1 MVAVQGTRCLVWAGA
16 RARGFLMKR
25 GSGEHRAD
33 TSRPDPASG
42 PDLRRTLA
50 RYVCQLA
57 AFALERATRT
67 EDAMFFVSGSR
78 GEAERAAQLRA
89 RRRSRSGAVSVPILP
104 GPGAGSHPAGSRCR
118 FPSCRVLVSVPILP
132 GPGAGSPRPASP
144 REQRGADGAGAPI
157 GARQD
162 GGGGKCGWVG
172 RRAGGVGP
180 GRAPQP
186 VASCMERG
194 GSSQLD
200 PGFSQQDT
208 PVLIVEDS
216 QPQGAEAD
224 VERVWLSVLARRPP
238 ARRSPS
244 PVLDIVCGPAGSRAP
259 RERLAEPME
268 SPARPSPSGPRGC
281 VVEESPPPDG
291 ESSALG
297 KAGERSEG
305 DVEDC
310 ASSLCVE
317 DTGMSQLQFG
327 VLELSQSQD
336 FESDFVP
343 GEGDARYQ
351 LHSGPAVLSSRLVRN
366 ESKYGLCG
374 DNTESDSSTEAHTAL
389 ESQAEKS
396 ERSKTVSCISR
407 TLQEAEEHTR
417 KKTPVSDASKTEE
430 SLVSHHDESDI
441 LSTQEEMFPDN
452 HATATVG
459 SGCPIIRVE
468 EGSSLT
474 CTPACSLQVLQLSGQ
489 TFVQEG
495 HSIVSSDLV
504 VPPPVSF
511 GPNALVPS
519 SPTEQEQA
527 KDEQMDISIPA
538 EGRELMKKQRGD
550 TLMEMALP
558 CIPPRPLVQ
567 PQASTPVSQSAPNFF
582 PGSLPIP
589 SQPEFSHDIFVPTQS
604 PEKKH
609 EGEEKTSL
617 KTALTP
623 LCLPGS
629 TDALSVMSADDSV
642 SQPPESCELMLSASA
657 CSQPTDTDNSS
668 GSLNTCQD
676 NETTQV
682 ERISECKA
690 SDSRLCSVEN
700 DKIKL
705 NVGDEAPSEN
715 GEETK
720 KEDVGT
726 ACEMPV
732 GQSASAGVAGD
743 GPLAPTVHQ
752 EIKCISGSQA
762 AADQSGLPEILSYAQ
777 ETSKPEA
784 VPETQCEEQ
793 EEKLQVKEKQIKE
806 DRSPGNIK
814 LSHKFILEREG
825 QCQEDTEV
833 NDTCKNSKNVVQ
845 ELEKSGPERQ
855 GKEALKGCTLDAGKV
870 KNMDKLSFKAVAG
883 NVAKLN
889 EVLAMPSVGELLEQ
903 HNLLPKLK
911 SDVQSELALCDKNHP
926 DRSELGQVMI
936 ISNQPSLQERGVE
949 TWVVQHENQVL
960 KNMEDTVGTRNLEQE
975 EQMQPQEKA
984 TSKSPSPSS
993 GTPFCFTLLKEGD
1006 VIQSLTSITP
1016 PLTGHLKMGPR
1027 RHSTPIV
1034 DDTCPDSTIATSD
1047 VTAEGTMGT
1056 NNVTVES
1063 VVVSADVSE
1072 VCEKG
1077 ESGVVPESDA
1087 KLSLRMNPV
1096 TPVNDGSE
1104 ESLPFSLEKPAA
1116 SDRKDGSSAAAEA
1129 AASSQKASSVFS
1141 HVCEV
1146 HREDETRGHGLSTSS
1161 FRGDLYIFPGTQE
1174 DAELRTNPSDYQQQK
1189 ADGSGGQI
1197 LIPQRMQQDCH
1208 QRSSCAEDG
1217 ESLEIDVV
1225 STQAEDGRRMQRKQS
1240 KAIKIDQSQERW
1252 KNIKNKG
1259 IQTTEGCLFTP
1270 TTVTTSTQT
1279 SEEICRQ
1286 VEMGTSMSGQ
1296 RPGQQ
1301 DVNIQTDESGEKLV
1315 NTSGDD
1321 TDSLH
1326 CQGEEEF
1333 NLLHPPKGR
1342 VQHRHMRTIR
1352 EVRTVVTRVITDVYY
1367 INGAEVERKVVEET
1381 EEPVVECQE
1390 CETDMSSRT
1399 AGGSSLT
1406 SGDLGD
1412 VSSFSSKASSLHR
1425 TSSGGSSGHSATHSS
1440 SSSGRGTGA
1449 VKGKVCGTESRE
1461 FALPVGR
1468 GILGKLSPR
1477 KGAGQPASPLRV
1489 SQTGALL
1496 CEEEEDCMPGTHQGG
1511 RAPVTLR
1518 GRGRRGRPP
1527 SRTTGTRD
1535 LAGLPGLEDLSSTA
1549 SPEEKSFTRS
1559 VRLPD
1564 GGEKSDTSRF
1574 CALRRSD
1581 SPEIPLQGVTAP
1593 SDCADSSTGSSFVGL
1608 RVVAKWSSNG
1618 YFYSGMITRDV
1629 GAGKYKL
1636 LFDDGYECDV
1646 LGKDILVCDPI
1657 PLETEVTALSEDE
1670 YFSAGVVKGHRKES
1684 GELYYCIEKEGQRKW
1699 YKRMAVILSLEQGN
1713 KLREQF
1719 GLGPYEPVTPLT
1731 KAADISLD
1739 NLVEG
1744 KRKRRS
1750 NLGSPS
1756 TSSSSTTPTR
1766 KGQES
1771 PRVPPASL
1779 SGKRKLIASEDERSP
1794 AKRGRKSAVVKPG
1807 ALRGGEFV
1815 STCEGV
1821 DSADP
1826 PVLEGDHGPLPHN
1839 KTLFLGYAFLLTMAT
1854 PSDKLVNH
1862 QKPSD
1867 GPTGSSEEEEDF
1879 LEMTPYDKHY
1889 IAKQLRAGAGYILED
1904 FNETQ
1909 CNAAYQCLLIADQHC
1924 RTRKYLLCLARGI
1937 PCVSHI
1943 WVHDSCHAN
1952 QLQNYRNYLLP
1963 AGYSLQ
1969 EQKLLEWHPRE
1980 NPFHNLKVLLVSD
1993 QQENFLDLWSEILMT
2008 GGAASVKQHYSNA
2021 HNKDLA
2027 LGVYDV
2033 VVTDFSC
2040 PAGILKCA
2048 EALRLPVVSQEW
2060 VIQSLIAGKR
2070 VGYKQHPKYKHDCV
2084 SH

>member
-1 MVAVQGTRCLVWAGA
+1 M
-16 RARGFLMKR
+16 
-25 GSGEHRAD
+25 
-33 TSRPDPASG
+33 
-42 PDLRRTLA
+42 
-50 RYVCQLA
+50 A
-57 AFALERATRT
+57 A
-67 EDAMFFVSGSR
+67 
-78 GEAERAAQLRA
+78 
-89 RRRSRSGAVSVPILP
+89 
-104 GPGAGSHPAGSRCR
+104 AGSAAG
-118 FPSCRVLVSVPILP
+118 LD
-132 GPGAGSPRPASP
+132 
-144 REQRGADGAGAPI
+144 DG
-157 GARQD
+157 
-162 GGGGKCGWVG
+162 
-172 RRAGGVGP
+172 RAGGVGP

-186 VASCMERG
+186 VASGMERG

-208 PVLIVEDS
+208 PLLIVEDS
-216 QPQGAEAD
+216 QPQGAEEDA
-224 VERVWLSVLARRPP
+224 ESAWLGVLARRLP
-238 ARRSPS
+238 ARSSPS
-244 PVLDIVCGPAGSRAP
+244 PVLDIVRGPAGSRAP

-268 SPARPSPSGPRGC
+268 NPARPSASAPRGC
-281 VVEESPPPDG
+281 AAEESAVPDR
-291 ESSALG
+291 ENSALG

-310 ASSLCVE
+310 ASSPYVE

-336 FESDFVP
+336 FESDLVSK
-343 GEGDARYQ
+343 EGDAGHPP
-351 LHSGPAVLSSRLVRN
+351 HSGPAVLSSRLVKN
-366 ESKYGLCG
+366 ESKYELCA
-374 DNTESDSSTEAHTAL
+374 DNIETDSSTEAHTAL

-396 ERSKTVSCISR
+396 ER

-417 KKTPVSDASKTEE
+417 RKMPVSGASKTEE
-430 SLVSHHDESDI
+430 SLGSGHEESDI
-441 LSTQEEMFPDN
+441 LSTQEEMFPEN
-452 HATATVG
+452 HATATAG
-459 SGCPIIRVE
+459 SGCPITRVE
-468 EGSSLT
+468 DRSSLA
-474 CTPACSLQVLQLSGQ
+474 CTPARSLQVLQLSGQ
-489 TFVQEG
+489 AFLVQEG
-495 HSIVSSDLV
+495 DSTVSSGLV
-504 VPPPVSF
+504 TPPPVSF

-519 SPTEQEQA
+519 SPTEQGKAE
-527 KDEQMDISIPA
+527 DEQMDISIPGD
-538 EGRELMKKQRGD
+538 GRELMQKQRGD
-550 TLMEMALP
+550 MLVEMALA

-582 PGSLPIP
+582 PGSLPVP

-609 EGEEKTSL
+609 EGEEKTAGLTSL
-617 KTALTP
+617 Y
-623 LCLPGS
+623 LPGDLSRS
-629 TDALSVMSADDSV
+629 TDALSKISTDDSV
-642 SQPPESCELMLSASA
+642 SQPPESCKLMLSASA
-657 CSQPTDTDNSS
+657 CSQPMNTVVSS
-668 GSLNTCQD
+668 GSLSTGQD
-676 NETTQV
+676 SETTQV
-682 ERISECKA
+682 ERIPECKA

-700 DKIKL
+700 DNIKL
-705 NVGDEAPSEN
+705 KVNAADQAPSEN
-715 GEETK
+715 CEKTK
-720 KEDVGT
+720 KEDVET
-726 ACEMPV
+726 AGMPV
-732 GQSASAGVAGD
+732 GQFVSAGVAGD
-743 GPLAPTVHQ
+743 GPLASTVHR
-752 EIKCISGSQA
+752 EIESISGSQA
-762 AADQSGLPEILSYAQ
+762 VADQSGVPEILSYAQ

-806 DRSPGNIK
+806 DRSLVNIT
-814 LSHKFILEREG
+814 LSHSSILEREG
-825 QCQEDTEV
+825 QCHEDTEV
-833 NDTCKNSKNVVQ
+833 NDSCKNSKNVAQ
-845 ELEKSGPERQ
+845 ELEKVGPECQ
-855 GKEALKGCTLDAGKV
+855 GKEALKGCTFDAGEA
-870 KNMDKLSFKAVAG
+870 KNMDKLST
-883 NVAKLN
+883 NMAKLN
-889 EVLAMPSVGELLEQ
+889 EVLAKPSVGKLLEQ
-903 HNLLPKLK
+903 RDLLPKLK
-911 SDVQSELALCDKNHP
+911 SDVQSEVALCAKNNP
-926 DRSELGQVMI
+926 DGSELGQVMI
-936 ISNQPSLQERGVE
+936 ISNQPSLQERGLE
-949 TWVVQHENQVL
+949 THVVQHKNPIP
-960 KNMEDTVGTRNLEQE
+960 KNMEATVLTRNLEQE
-975 EQMQPQEKA
+975 GQMQPQEKA

-993 GTPFCFTLLKEGD
+993 
-1006 VIQSLTSITP
+1006 
-1016 PLTGHLKMGPR
+1016 
-1027 RHSTPIV
+1027 V

-1063 VVVSADVSE
+1063 AVVSADVSE
-1072 VCEKG
+1072 VYEKG

-1087 KLSLRMNPV
+1087 KLSLRMNLV

-1116 SDRKDGSSAAAEA
+1116 SDGKDGSSAAAEA

-1141 HVCEV
+1141 RVCEV
-1146 HREDETRGHGLSTSS
+1146 HREDEARGHGLSTSP
-1161 FRGDLYIFPGTQE
+1161 FRGDLFILPGTQE
-1174 DAELRTNPSDYQQQK
+1174 DAELHTNPSDWQYQQQK
-1189 ADGSGGQI
+1189 ADSSGGQS
-1197 LIPQRMQQDCH
+1197 LIAQRMQQDCH
-1208 QRSSCAEDG
+1208 QQSSGAEDG
-1217 ESLEIDVV
+1217 EPMETDVV

-1240 KAIKIDQSQERW
+1240 KAVQIDQSQERW
-1252 KNIKNKG
+1252 ENIKNKG
-1259 IQTTEGCLFTP
+1259 VQTTSDCLFTP
-1270 TTVTTSTQT
+1270 TTVTTATQT

-1296 RPGQQ
+1296 KPGQQ
-1301 DVNIQTDESGEKLV
+1301 DVNIQTDESGEKV
-1315 NTSGDD
+1315 VDTSGDD
-1321 TDSLH
+1321 TDSLRS
-1326 CQGEEEF
+1326 QGEEEF
-1333 NLLHPPKGR
+1333 NLLHPPKGQ
-1342 VQHRHMRTIR
+1342 VQRRHMRTIR

-1390 CETDMSSRT
+1390 CETDMSPSRT

-1440 SSSGRGTGA
+1440 SSSGQGTGA
-1449 VKGKVCGTESRE
+1449 VKGKVRGTETGE
-1461 FALPVGR
+1461 FALPIGR

-1489 SQTGALL
+1489 SQTGALR
-1496 CEEEEDCMPGTHQGG
+1496 CEEEEDCMPGTRQAG
-1511 RAPVTLR
+1511 RAPVTPR

-1535 LAGLPGLEDLSSTA
+1535 SAGLPGMEDLSNTA

-1564 GGEKSDTSRF
+1564 GGEKSGTSGF

-1581 SPEIPLQGVTAP
+1581 SPEIPFQVVTGP
-1593 SDCADSSTGSSFVGL
+1593 SDCAGSSTGSSFVGL

-1618 YFYSGMITRDV
+1618 FFYSGMITRDV

-1636 LFDDGYECDV
+1636 LFDDRYERDV
-1646 LGKDILVCDPI
+1646 LGKDILLCDPI
-1657 PLETEVTALSEDE
+1657 PLETEVTALSEDD

-1699 YKRMAVILSLEQGN
+1699 YKRMAVILSQEQGN

-1750 NLGSPS
+1750 TLGSPS

-1771 PRVPPASL
+1771 PRVPPVSL
-1779 SGKRKLIASEDERSP
+1779 SGKRKLLASEDERSP
-1794 AKRGRKSAVVKPG
+1794 AKRGRKSAMIKPG
-1807 ALRGGEFV
+1807 TVRGGEFV

-1821 DSADP
+1821 DAADP
-1826 PVLEGDHGPLPHN
+1826 PVLEGDHGPLPQN

-1854 PSDKLVNH
+1854 PSDKVINH

-1889 IAKQLRAGAGYILED
+1889 IAQQLRAGAGYILED

-1924 RTRKYLLCLARGI
+1924 RTQKYLLCLARGI

-2008 GGAASVKQHYSNA
+2008 GGAASVKQHYSHA
-2021 HNKDLA
+2021 HNKDIA

-2040 PAGILKCA
+2040 PAGVLKCA

-2060 VIQSLIAGKR
+2060 VIQSLIAGER
-2070 VGYKQHPKYKHDCV
+2070 VGYKQHPKYKHDYV
-2084 SH
+2084 PH

>member
-1 MVAVQGTRCLVWAGA
+1 M
-16 RARGFLMKR
+16 
-25 GSGEHRAD
+25 
-33 TSRPDPASG
+33 
-42 PDLRRTLA
+42 
-50 RYVCQLA
+50 A
-57 AFALERATRT
+57 A
-67 EDAMFFVSGSR
+67 
-78 GEAERAAQLRA
+78 
-89 RRRSRSGAVSVPILP
+89 
-104 GPGAGSHPAGSRCR
+104 AGSAAG
-118 FPSCRVLVSVPILP
+118 L
-132 GPGAGSPRPASP
+132 
-144 REQRGADGAGAPI
+144 
-157 GARQD
+157 
-162 GGGGKCGWVG
+162 GGG
-172 RRAGGVGP
+172 RAGGVGP
-180 GRAPQP
+180 GPAPQP
-186 VASCMERG
+186 APSCMERG

-200 PGFSQQDT
+200 PGFSQQGT
-208 PVLIVEDS
+208 PLLIVEDS

-224 VERVWLSVLARRPP
+224 AEPDAERAWLGVLARRLP

-244 PVLDIVCGPAGSRAP
+244 PVLDIVRGPAGSRAP

-268 SPARPSPSGPRGC
+268 SPARPSTSGPRGC
-281 VVEESPPPDG
+281 AAEESPAPDR

-310 ASSLCVE
+310 ASLPCVE

-336 FESDFVP
+336 FESDLVP
-343 GEGDARYQ
+343 SEGDARHQ
-351 LHSGPAVLSSRLVRN
+351 LHSGPTVVSSRLVKN
-366 ESKYGLCG
+366 ESKYEFFA
-374 DNTESDSSTEAHTAL
+374 DNIETDSSTEAHTAL

-396 ERSKTVSCISR
+396 ER
-407 TLQEAEEHTR
+407 TLQVAEEHTR
-417 KKTPVSDASKTEE
+417 KETPVSGASKTEE
-430 SLVSHHDESDI
+430 SLGSGHEESDI
-441 LSTQEEMFPDN
+441 LSTQEEMFPEN
-452 HATATVG
+452 HATATAG
-459 SGCPIIRVE
+459 SGSLITKVE
-468 EGSSLT
+468 EGNSLA
-474 CTPACSLQVLQLSGQ
+474 CTPARSLQVLQLSGQ
-489 TFVQEG
+489 AFLVQEG
-495 HSIVSSDLV
+495 DSTVSSGLV
-504 VPPPVSF
+504 IPPPVSF

-519 SPTEQEQA
+519 SPTEQG
-527 KDEQMDISIPA
+527 KA
-538 EGRELMKKQRGD
+538 EDGRELMQKQKGD
-550 TLMEMALP
+550 MLVEMAFP
-558 CIPPRPLVQ
+558 CIPPRPLAQ
-567 PQASTPVSQSAPNFF
+567 PQASTPVSQSAPTFF
-582 PGSLPIP
+582 PGSLTMP

-604 PEKKH
+604 PENKH
-609 EGEEKTSL
+609 GEEKT
-617 KTALTP
+617 AGLTP
-623 LCLPGS
+623 LCLPGDLSGS
-629 TDALSVMSADDSV
+629 TDALSKMSTDDSV
-642 SQPPESCELMLSASA
+642 LQPPDSCKLMLSASA
-657 CSQPTDTDNSS
+657 CSQPTNTDISS
-668 GSLNTCQD
+668 GSLNTGQD
-676 NETTQV
+676 CETTQV

-700 DKIKL
+700 EKIKL
-705 NVGDEAPSEN
+705 KVNAGDQAPSEN
-715 GEETK
+715 GEKAK
-720 KEDVGT
+720 KENVETPG
-726 ACEMPV
+726 MPV
-732 GQSASAGVAGD
+732 GQFVSADVGED
-743 GPLAPTVHQ
+743 GPLASTIHR
-752 EIKCISGSQA
+752 EIECISGSQA
-762 AADQSGLPEILSYAQ
+762 AADQSGLLEILSYAQ
-777 ETSKPEA
+777 ESSKPEA

-793 EEKLQVKEKQIKE
+793 EEKLQIKEKQIKE
-806 DRSPGNIK
+806 DRSVVNIT
-814 LSHKFILEREG
+814 LSHRFILEREG
-825 QCQEDTEV
+825 QCHEDKEV
-833 NDTCKNSKNVVQ
+833 NDSCKNSKNVAQ
-845 ELEKSGPERQ
+845 ELEKVGPECQ
-855 GKEALKGCTLDAGKV
+855 GKEALKACTFDTGEAKI
-870 KNMDKLSFKAVAG
+870 MDKMTT
-883 NVAKLN
+883 NMAKLN
-889 EVLAMPSVGELLEQ
+889 EVLAKPSVGELLEQ
-903 HNLLPKLK
+903 HDLLPKLK
-911 SDVQSELALCDKNHP
+911 SDVQSEVALCAKNHP
-926 DRSELGQVMI
+926 DCSELGQVVI
-936 ISNQPSLQERGVE
+936 TSNQPSLQERGFE
-949 TWVVQHENQVL
+949 THVVQHENLVP
-960 KNMEDTVGTRNLEQE
+960 KSMEDTVMTRNLEQE

-993 GTPFCFTLLKEGD
+993 
-1006 VIQSLTSITP
+1006 
-1016 PLTGHLKMGPR
+1016 
-1027 RHSTPIV
+1027 V

-1056 NNVTVES
+1056 NDVTVES
-1063 VVVSADVSE
+1063 AVVSADVSE
-1072 VCEKG
+1072 VYEKG
-1077 ESGVVPESDA
+1077 ESGVVPELDA
-1087 KLSLRMNPV
+1087 KLSLRMNLV

-1141 HVCEV
+1141 RVCEV
-1146 HREDETRGHGLSTSS
+1146 RREDEARGHGLSTSP
-1161 FRGDLYIFPGTQE
+1161 FRGDQLFFPGTQE
-1174 DAELRTNPSDYQQQK
+1174 DAELHTNPSDWQYQQQK
-1189 ADGSGGQI
+1189 ADGSGGQS
-1197 LIPQRMQQDCH
+1197 LIPRRMQQDCH
-1208 QRSSCAEDG
+1208 QQSSGAEDG
-1217 ESLEIDVV
+1217 ESMETDVV
-1225 STQAEDGRRMQRKQS
+1225 STQAEDRRRMQRKQS
-1240 KAIKIDQSQERW
+1240 KAVQIDQSQDRW
-1252 KNIKNKG
+1252 ENIKNKG
-1259 IQTTEGCLFTP
+1259 IQTTADCLFTR
-1270 TTVTTSTQT
+1270 TTVTTATQT

-1286 VEMGTSMSGQ
+1286 VETGTSMSGQ
-1296 RPGQQ
+1296 KPGQQ
-1301 DVNIQTDESGEKLV
+1301 DVSVQTDESGEKLV

-1321 TDSLH
+1321 TDSLRS
-1326 CQGEEEF
+1326 QGEEEF
-1333 NLLHPPKGR
+1333 NLLHPPKGQ
-1342 VQHRHMRTIR
+1342 VQRRHMRTIR

-1390 CETDMSSRT
+1390 CETDMSPSRT

-1440 SSSGRGTGA
+1440 GISGRGTGA
-1449 VKGKVCGTESRE
+1449 VKGKVCGTETSE
-1461 FALPVGR
+1461 FALPIGR

-1489 SQTGALL
+1489 SQTGALP
-1496 CEEEEDCMPGTHQGG
+1496 CEEEEDCMPGTCQAG

-1535 LAGLPGLEDLSSTA
+1535 LAGLPGMEDLSTTA

-1564 GGEKSDTSRF
+1564 GGEKSGISGF

-1581 SPEIPLQGVTAP
+1581 SPEIPFQVVTVP
-1593 SDCADSSTGSSFVGL
+1593 LDCADSSTGSSFVGL
-1608 RVVAKWSSNG
+1608 RVVAKWSLNG
-1618 YFYSGMITRDV
+1618 YFYSGRITQDV

-1636 LFDDGYECDV
+1636 CFDDGHECDV
-1646 LGKDILVCDPI
+1646 LGRDILLCDPI

-1699 YKRMAVILSLEQGN
+1699 YKQMAVILSQEQGN

-1719 GLGPYEPVTPLT
+1719 GLGPYEPVTPVT

-1756 TSSSSTTPTR
+1756 ASSSSTTPTR

-1771 PRVPPASL
+1771 PRVPPVSL
-1779 SGKRKLIASEDERSP
+1779 SGKRKLLASEDERSP
-1794 AKRGRKSAVVKPG
+1794 AKRGRKSAVIKPG
-1807 ALRGGEFV
+1807 AVRGGEFL
-1815 STCEGV
+1815 STCEGADV
-1821 DSADP
+1821 ADP
-1826 PVLEGDHGPLPHN
+1826 PVLHSDHGPLPHN

-1854 PSDKLVNH
+1854 PSDKSVNH

-1889 IAKQLRAGAGYILED
+1889 VAQQLRAGAGYILED

-1924 RTRKYLLCLARGI
+1924 RTQKYLLCLARGI

-2008 GGAASVKQHYSNA
+2008 GGAASVKQHYSRA
-2021 HNKDLA
+2021 QNKDIA

-2040 PAGILKCA
+2040 PAGVLKCA

-2060 VIQSLIAGKR
+2060 VIQSLIAGER
-2070 VGYKQHPKYKHDCV
+2070 VGYKQHPKYKHDYV
-2084 SH
+2084 PH

>member
-1 MVAVQGTRCLVWAGA
+1 M
-16 RARGFLMKR
+16 
-25 GSGEHRAD
+25 
-33 TSRPDPASG
+33 
-42 PDLRRTLA
+42 
-50 RYVCQLA
+50 A
-57 AFALERATRT
+57 A
-67 EDAMFFVSGSR
+67 
-78 GEAERAAQLRA
+78 
-89 RRRSRSGAVSVPILP
+89 
-104 GPGAGSHPAGSRCR
+104 AGSAAG
-118 FPSCRVLVSVPILP
+118 L
-132 GPGAGSPRPASP
+132 
-144 REQRGADGAGAPI
+144 
-157 GARQD
+157 
-162 GGGGKCGWVG
+162 GGG
-172 RRAGGVGP
+172 RAGGGGP

-194 GSSQLD
+194 GNSPLD
-200 PGFSQQDT
+200 PGFSQQET
-208 PVLIVEDS
+208 PLLIVEDS

-224 VERVWLSVLARRPP
+224 AERAWLGVMARRPP

-244 PVLDIVCGPAGSRAP
+244 PVLDIIRGPAGSPAP
-259 RERLAEPME
+259 LERLAEPVQ
-268 SPARPSPSGPRGC
+268 SPARPSASGPRGC
-281 VVEESPPPDG
+281 AAEESSAPG
-291 ESSALG
+291 RESSALG

-310 ASSLCVE
+310 ASSPCVE

-327 VLELSQSQD
+327 VLELSQSQE
-336 FESDFVP
+336 FESDLVP
-343 GEGDARYQ
+343 NEGDAGHPP
-351 LHSGPAVLSSRLVRN
+351 HSGPTVLSSRLIKN
-366 ESKYGLCG
+366 ESKYELCA
-374 DNTESDSSTEAHTAL
+374 DNTETDSSTEAHTTL

-396 ERSKTVSCISR
+396 ERSRTVSCIFR

-417 KKTPVSDASKTEE
+417 RKMPVNGASKTEE
-430 SLVSHHDESDI
+430 SLGSGNEESAI
-441 LSTQEEMFPDN
+441 FSTQEEMFPEN
-452 HATATVG
+452 HATVTAG
-459 SGCPIIRVE
+459 SGCPITRVE
-468 EGSSLT
+468 DGSSLA

-489 TFVQEG
+489 AFLVQEG
-495 HSIVSSDLV
+495 DSTISSGLVSH
-504 VPPPVSF
+504 PPVSF

-519 SPTEQEQA
+519 SPTEQG
-527 KDEQMDISIPA
+527 KA
-538 EGRELMKKQRGD
+538 EDGRELMQKQRGD
-550 TLMEMALP
+550 VLVEMALP

-567 PQASTPVSQSAPNFF
+567 PQASTPVSQSAPTFF

-609 EGEEKTSL
+609 EGEEKIVG
-617 KTALTP
+617 LTP
-623 LCLPGS
+623 LYLPGDLSGS
-629 TDALSVMSADDSV
+629 TDGLSKMSTDDSV
-642 SQPPESCELMLSASA
+642 SQPPESCKLMLSASV
-657 CSQPTDTDNSS
+657 CSQPMNTDVSS
-668 GSLNTCQD
+668 GSLNTGQD
-676 NETTQV
+676 SETTQV
-682 ERISECKA
+682 ERISEHKA

-705 NVGDEAPSEN
+705 KVNAGDQASSEN
-715 GEETK
+715 CEKAK
-720 KEDVGT
+720 KEDVET
-726 ACEMPV
+726 ARMPV
-732 GQSASAGVAGD
+732 GQSVSAGCAGD
-743 GPLAPTVHQ
+743 GSLASTVHQ
-752 EIKCISGSQA
+752 EIECISGSRA

-793 EEKLQVKEKQIKE
+793 EENLQVKEKQIKE
-806 DRSPGNIK
+806 DRSLVNI
-814 LSHKFILEREG
+814 LSHSFILEREG
-825 QCQEDTEV
+825 QCHEDTEV
-833 NDTCKNSKNVVQ
+833 NDSCKNSKNVAQ
-845 ELEKSGPERQ
+845 ELEEVGPECQ
-855 GKEALKGCTLDAGKV
+855 GKEALKDSTFDAGEAENV
-870 KNMDKLSFKAVAG
+870 DKLSM
-883 NVAKLN
+883 NMAKLS
-889 EVLAMPSVGELLEQ
+889 EVLAKPSVGE
-903 HNLLPKLK
+903 HRNLLPKLK
-911 SDVQSELALCDKNHP
+911 SSIQSEVALCAKNHP
-926 DRSELGQVMI
+926 DYSELGQVMV
-936 ISNQPSLQERGVE
+936 ISNQPSLQERGFE
-949 TWVVQHENQVL
+949 TCMVQHENPIP
-960 KNMEDTVGTRNLEQE
+960 KSMEDTVTTRNLEQE

-984 TSKSPSPSS
+984 TPKSPSPSS
-993 GTPFCFTLLKEGD
+993 GAPFHVTLPKEGD
-1006 VIQSLTSITP
+1006 IIQSLTSITP

-1063 VVVSADVSE
+1063 AVVSADVSE
-1072 VCEKG
+1072 VYEKG
-1077 ESGVVPESDA
+1077 ESAVVPEPDA
-1087 KLSLRMNPV
+1087 KLSLRMNLV

-1116 SDRKDGSSAAAEA
+1116 SDGKDGSSAAAEA
-1129 AASSQKASSVFS
+1129 AASSQKESSVFS
-1141 HVCEV
+1141 RVCEV
-1146 HREDETRGHGLSTSS
+1146 RREDEARGHGLSTSP
-1161 FRGDLYIFPGTQE
+1161 FRGDLFILPGTQE
-1174 DAELRTNPSDYQQQK
+1174 DAELLTNPSDWQYQQQK
-1189 ADGSGGQI
+1189 ADSSGGQS
-1197 LIPQRMQQDCH
+1197 LIAQRMQQDCH
-1208 QRSSCAEDG
+1208 QQSSGAEDG
-1217 ESLEIDVV
+1217 ESMETDVV

-1240 KAIKIDQSQERW
+1240 KAVQIDQNRERW
-1252 KNIKNKG
+1252 ENIKNKG
-1259 IQTTEGCLFTP
+1259 IQTTADCLFTP
-1270 TTVTTSTQT
+1270 ATVTTATQT

-1286 VEMGTSMSGQ
+1286 VEMGTTMLQ
-1296 RPGQQ
+1296 KPGQQ
-1301 DVNIQTDESGEKLV
+1301 DVNIQTEESGKKHV
-1315 NTSGDD
+1315 STSGDD
-1321 TDSLH
+1321 TDSLRS
-1326 CQGEEEF
+1326 QGEEEF
-1333 NLLHPPKGR
+1333 NLHPPKGR
-1342 VQHRHMRTIR
+1342 VQRRHIRTIR

-1390 CETDMSSRT
+1390 CETDMSPSRT
-1399 AGGSSLT
+1399 TGGSSLT

-1440 SSSGRGTGA
+1440 SSSGQGTGA
-1449 VKGKVCGTESRE
+1449 VKGKVYGTETGE
-1461 FALPVGR
+1461 LALPTSR
-1468 GILGKLSPR
+1468 GILGKFSPR

-1489 SQTGALL
+1489 SQTGALP
-1496 CEEEEDCMPGTHQGG
+1496 CEEEEDCMPGPRQTG

-1535 LAGLPGLEDLSSTA
+1535 LAGLPGMEDLSTTA
-1549 SPEEKSFTRS
+1549 SHEEKSFTRS

-1564 GGEKSDTSRF
+1564 GGEKSGTSGF

-1581 SPEIPLQGVTAP
+1581 SPEIPFQVVTGP

-1618 YFYSGMITRDV
+1618 FFYSGTITQDV

-1636 LFDDGYECDV
+1636 LFDDTHERDV
-1646 LGKDILVCDPI
+1646 LGKDILLCDPI
-1657 PLETEVTALSEDE
+1657 PLETEVTALSEDD

-1684 GELYYCIEKEGQRKW
+1684 GELYYCIEKEGERKW
-1699 YKRMAVILSLEQGN
+1699 YKRMAIILSQEQAN
-1713 KLREQF
+1713 NLREQF

-1750 NLGSPS
+1750 TLGSPS

-1771 PRVPPASL
+1771 RRVPPVLL
-1779 SGKRKLIASEDERSP
+1779 SGKRKLLASEGERSP
-1794 AKRGRKSAVVKPG
+1794 AKRGRKSAMIKPG
-1807 ALRGGEFV
+1807 AVRGGEFV

-1821 DSADP
+1821 DATDP
-1826 PVLEGDHGPLPHN
+1826 PVLEGDHGPLPQN

-1854 PSDKLVNH
+1854 PSDKLINH

-1889 IAKQLRAGAGYILED
+1889 IAQQLRAGAGYILED

-1924 RTRKYLLCLARGI
+1924 RTQKYLLCLARGI

-2008 GGAASVKQHYSNA
+2008 GGAASVKQHYSHG

-2040 PAGILKCA
+2040 PAGVLKCA

-2060 VIQSLIAGKR
+2060 VIQSLIAGER
-2070 VGYKQHPKYKHDCV
+2070 VGYKQHPKYKHDYV
-2084 SH
+2084 PH

>member
-1 MVAVQGTRCLVWAGA
+1 
-16 RARGFLMKR
+16 
-25 GSGEHRAD
+25 
-33 TSRPDPASG
+33 
-42 PDLRRTLA
+42 
-50 RYVCQLA
+50 
-57 AFALERATRT
+57 
-67 EDAMFFVSGSR
+67 
-78 GEAERAAQLRA
+78 
-89 RRRSRSGAVSVPILP
+89 
-104 GPGAGSHPAGSRCR
+104 
-118 FPSCRVLVSVPILP
+118 
-132 GPGAGSPRPASP
+132 
-144 REQRGADGAGAPI
+144 
-157 GARQD
+157 
-162 GGGGKCGWVG
+162 
-172 RRAGGVGP
+172 
-180 GRAPQP
+180 
-186 VASCMERG
+186 
-194 GSSQLD
+194 SQLD

-208 PVLIVEDS
+208 PLLIVEDS
-216 QPQGAEAD
+216 QPQGAEA
-224 VERVWLSVLARRPP
+224 ERAWLGVLARRLPG
-238 ARRSPS
+238 RRSPSPSPS
-244 PVLDIVCGPAGSRAP
+244 PVLDIVCDPAGSRAP
-259 RERLAEPME
+259 RERLAGKGGGRGHGGSRYRCRANGAVVAEPME
-268 SPARPSPSGPRGC
+268 SPARPSASGPRGC
-281 VVEESPPPDG
+281 VTEESPPPDG

-310 ASSLCVE
+310 ASSPCVE

-336 FESDFVP
+336 LESDFIP
-343 GEGDARYQ
+343 NEGDARHQ
-351 LHSGPAVLSSRLVRN
+351 LQSGPAVLSSRLVKK
-366 ESKYGLCG
+366 ESKYE
-374 DNTESDSSTEAHTAL
+374 TDSSTEAHSAL

-396 ERSKTVSCISR
+396 ER
-407 TLQEAEEHTR
+407 TLQGAEEHTR
-417 KKTPVSDASKTEE
+417 KKISVSDASKTEE
-430 SLVSHHDESDI
+430 SLDSGHEELDI
-441 LSTQEEMFPDN
+441 LSTQEEMFPEN
-452 HATATVG
+452 HATATAR
-459 SGCPIIRVE
+459 SSCPITRVE
-468 EGSSLT
+468 EGSSLA
-474 CTPACSLQVLQLSGQ
+474 CTPARSLQVLQLSGQ
-489 TFVQEG
+489 AFLVQEG

-504 VPPPVSF
+504 IPPSVSF

-527 KDEQMDISIPA
+527 KGNIFLPDVCGHVSVHWLSQSLQPFQNLLKLYLKNEQVDISIPA
-538 EGRELMKKQRGD
+538 EGRQLMQKQRGNMLVD
-550 TLMEMALP
+550 MALP
-558 CIPPRPLVQ
+558 CIPARPLVQ
-567 PQASTPVSQSAPNFF
+567 AQASAPVSQSAPAFF

-604 PEKKH
+604 PEKKP
-609 EGEEKTSL
+609 EGEEKTA
-617 KTALTP
+617 ALIP
-623 LCLPGS
+623 SCLPGDLSGS
-629 TDALSVMSADDSV
+629 TDALSKMSTGDFV

-657 CSQPTDTDNSS
+657 CSQPMNTDVSS
-668 GSLNTCQD
+668 GSLNTDQD
-676 NETTQV
+676 SETTQV

-700 DKIKL
+700 GKIKV
-705 NVGDEAPSEN
+705 NAGDQAPSEN
-715 GEETK
+715 CEKGK
-720 KEDVGT
+720 KEAVETTGVHV
-726 ACEMPV
+726 EQFV
-732 GQSASAGVAGD
+732 SAGVAGD
-743 GPLAPTVHQ
+743 GPLTPTVHQ
-752 EIKCISGSQA
+752 ECISGSQA

-793 EEKLQVKEKQIKE
+793 EEKLQVKEEQIKE
-806 DRSPGNIK
+806 DRSLVNIT
-814 LSHKFILEREG
+814 LSHRFILEREG
-825 QCQEDTEV
+825 QCHEDTEV
-833 NDTCKNSKNVVQ
+833 NDSFKNSKNVAQ
-845 ELEKSGPERQ
+845 ELEKIGPECQ
-855 GKEALKGCTLDAGKV
+855 GKEAPKGCTFDSGEA
-870 KNMDKLSFKAVAG
+870 KNIDKLPFKTVAE
-883 NVAKLN
+883 NMAKLS
-889 EVLAMPSVGELLEQ
+889 EVLAKPSVGESLEQ

-911 SDVQSELALCDKNHP
+911 SDVQSEVALFAKKHP
-926 DRSELGQVMI
+926 DCSELAQVII

-949 TWVVQHENQVL
+949 TRVVQCKNQVPE
-960 KNMEDTVGTRNLEQE
+960 NMEDTVTSRNLEQE

-993 GTPFCFTLLKEGD
+993 GTLFHFTLLKEGD

-1047 VTAEGTMGT
+1047 VTAEGAMGT
-1056 NNVTVES
+1056 NNITVES
-1063 VVVSADVSE
+1063 AMVSADVSE

-1141 HVCEV
+1141 RVCEV
-1146 HREDETRGHGLSTSS
+1146 HREDEARGHGLSASP
-1161 FRGDLYIFPGTQE
+1161 FRGDLFVFHGTQE
-1174 DAELRTNPSDYQQQK
+1174 GTELRTNPSDWQYQQQK
-1189 ADGSGGQI
+1189 ADDSHGQI
-1197 LIPQRMQQDCH
+1197 LIPRRMQQDCH
-1208 QRSSCAEDG
+1208 QQSSGAEDG
-1217 ESLEIDVV
+1217 ESMETDVV
-1225 STQAEDGRRMQRKQS
+1225 STQAEDRRKIQRKQS

-1252 KNIKNKG
+1252 ENIKNKA
-1259 IQTTEGCLFTP
+1259 IQTTADCLFTP
-1270 TTVTTSTQT
+1270 TTVTTATQT
-1279 SEEICRQ
+1279 EEICRQ

-1301 DVNIQTDESGEKLV
+1301 DVNIQTDKSGEKLV

-1321 TDSLH
+1321 MDSLH
-1326 CQGEEEF
+1326 SQGEEEF
-1333 NLLHPPKGR
+1333 NFLHPPKGR
-1342 VQHRHMRTIR
+1342 VQRRHMRTIR

-1390 CETDMSSRT
+1390 CETDMSSSRT

-1412 VSSFSSKASSLHR
+1412 VSSFSSKASSLHC
-1425 TSSGGSSGHSATHSS
+1425 TSSGGSSGHSAMHNS

-1449 VKGKVCGTESRE
+1449 VKGKVCGTETGE
-1461 FALPVGR
+1461 FALPIGR

-1477 KGAGQPASPLRV
+1477 KGAGQPASPVRV
-1489 SQTGALL
+1489 SQTGALPY
-1496 CEEEEDCMPGTHQGG
+1496 EEEEDSVPGTRQAG

-1518 GRGRRGRPP
+1518 GRGKRGRPP
-1527 SRTTGTRD
+1527 SRTTGTRE
-1535 LAGLPGLEDLSSTA
+1535 LAGPPGVEDLSTTA

-1564 GGEKSDTSRF
+1564 GGEKSDTFGF

-1581 SPEIPLQGVTAP
+1581 SPEIPLQVATGP
-1593 SDCADSSTGSSFVGL
+1593 SNCADSSTGSSFVGL

-1618 YFYSGMITRDV
+1618 YFYSGMITQDV

-1646 LGKDILVCDPI
+1646 LGKDILLCDPI

-1699 YKRMAVILSLEQGN
+1699 YKRKAVILSLEQGN

-1771 PRVPPASL
+1771 PRVPPVSL

-1794 AKRGRKSAVVKPG
+1794 AKRGRKSAMIKPG
-1807 ALRGGEFV
+1807 AVRGGEFV

-1821 DSADP
+1821 DAADP

-1867 GPTGSSEEEEDF
+1867 GPTGSSEEEEEDF
-1879 LEMTPYDKHY
+1879 LDITPYDKHY
-1889 IAKQLRAGAGYILED
+1889 IAQQLRAGAGYILED

-1937 PCVSHI
+1937 PCVSHV

-1993 QQENFLDLWSEILMT
+1993 QRENFLDLWSEVLMT
-2008 GGAASVKQHYSNA
+2008 GGAVSVKQHYSNA
-2021 HNKDLA
+2021 HNKDIA

-2040 PAGILKCA
+2040 PAGVLKCA

-2060 VIQSLIAGKR
+2060 VIQSLIAGER
-2070 VGYKQHPKYKHDCV
+2070 VGYKQHPKYKHDYV
-2084 SH
+2084 P

>member
-1 MVAVQGTRCLVWAGA
+1 
-16 RARGFLMKR
+16 
-25 GSGEHRAD
+25 
-33 TSRPDPASG
+33 
-42 PDLRRTLA
+42 
-50 RYVCQLA
+50 
-57 AFALERATRT
+57 
-67 EDAMFFVSGSR
+67 
-78 GEAERAAQLRA
+78 
-89 RRRSRSGAVSVPILP
+89 
-104 GPGAGSHPAGSRCR
+104 
-118 FPSCRVLVSVPILP
+118 
-132 GPGAGSPRPASP
+132 
-144 REQRGADGAGAPI
+144 
-157 GARQD
+157 
-162 GGGGKCGWVG
+162 
-172 RRAGGVGP
+172 
-180 GRAPQP
+180 
-186 VASCMERG
+186 MERG

-200 PGFSQQDT
+200 PGFSQQGT
-208 PVLIVEDS
+208 PLLIVEDS
-216 QPQGAEAD
+216 QPQGHRPRSCWQPGAAG
-224 VERVWLSVLARRPP
+224 ATRRAHGEPGPP
-238 ARRSPS
+238 EHLWTAGLRSGGVSSSRPGEQ
-244 PVLDIVCGPAGSRAP
+244 VRGVRQMAALGSRLSGLLKSLSWRTGREGGLAAVAAVLGPGQDVRCGGLGAP
-259 RERLAEPME
+259 GRCQVTPRNE
-268 SPARPSPSGPRGC
+268 PRGGGLQEPLRDVSEC
-281 VVEESPPPDG
+281 LYC
-291 ESSALG
+291 SALG

-310 ASSLCVE
+310 ASLPCVE

-336 FESDFVP
+336 FESDLVP
-343 GEGDARYQ
+343 SEGDARHQ
-351 LHSGPAVLSSRLVRN
+351 LHSGPTVVSSRLVKN
-366 ESKYGLCG
+366 ESKYEFFA
-374 DNTESDSSTEAHTAL
+374 DNIETDSSTEAHTAL

-396 ERSKTVSCISR
+396 ER
-407 TLQEAEEHTR
+407 TLQVAEEHTR
-417 KKTPVSDASKTEE
+417 KETPVSGASKTEE
-430 SLVSHHDESDI
+430 SLGSGHEESDI
-441 LSTQEEMFPDN
+441 LSTQEEMFPEN
-452 HATATVG
+452 HATATAG
-459 SGCPIIRVE
+459 SGSLITKVE
-468 EGSSLT
+468 EGNSLA
-474 CTPACSLQVLQLSGQ
+474 CTPARSLQVLQLSGQ
-489 TFVQEG
+489 AFLVQEG
-495 HSIVSSDLV
+495 DSTVSSGLV
-504 VPPPVSF
+504 IPPPVSF

-519 SPTEQEQA
+519 SPTEQGKAE
-527 KDEQMDISIPA
+527 DEQMDICIPA
-538 EGRELMKKQRGD
+538 DGRELMQKQKGD
-550 TLMEMALP
+550 MLVEMAFP
-558 CIPPRPLVQ
+558 CIPPRPLAQ
-567 PQASTPVSQSAPNFF
+567 PQASTPVSQSAPTFF
-582 PGSLPIP
+582 PGSLTMP

-604 PEKKH
+604 PENKH
-609 EGEEKTSL
+609 GEEKT
-617 KTALTP
+617 AGLTP
-623 LCLPGS
+623 LCLPGDLSGS
-629 TDALSVMSADDSV
+629 TDALSKMSTDDSV
-642 SQPPESCELMLSASA
+642 LQPPDSCKLMLSASA
-657 CSQPTDTDNSS
+657 CSQPTNTDISS
-668 GSLNTCQD
+668 GSLNTGQD
-676 NETTQV
+676 CETTQV

-700 DKIKL
+700 EKIKL
-705 NVGDEAPSEN
+705 KVNAGDQAPSEN
-715 GEETK
+715 GEKAK
-720 KEDVGT
+720 KENVETPG
-726 ACEMPV
+726 MPV
-732 GQSASAGVAGD
+732 GQFVSADVGED
-743 GPLAPTVHQ
+743 GPLASTIHR
-752 EIKCISGSQA
+752 EIECISGSQA
-762 AADQSGLPEILSYAQ
+762 AADQSGLLEILSYAQ
-777 ETSKPEA
+777 ESSKPEA

-793 EEKLQVKEKQIKE
+793 EEKLQIKEKQIKE
-806 DRSPGNIK
+806 DRSVVNIT
-814 LSHKFILEREG
+814 LSHRFILEREG
-825 QCQEDTEV
+825 QCHEDKEV
-833 NDTCKNSKNVVQ
+833 NDSCKNSKNVAQ
-845 ELEKSGPERQ
+845 ELEKVGPECQ
-855 GKEALKGCTLDAGKV
+855 GKEALKACTFDTGEAKI
-870 KNMDKLSFKAVAG
+870 MDKMTT
-883 NVAKLN
+883 NMAKLN
-889 EVLAMPSVGELLEQ
+889 EVLAKPSVGELLEQ
-903 HNLLPKLK
+903 HDLLPKLK
-911 SDVQSELALCDKNHP
+911 SDVQSEVALCAKNHP
-926 DRSELGQVMI
+926 DCSELGQVVI
-936 ISNQPSLQERGVE
+936 TSNQPSLQERGFE
-949 TWVVQHENQVL
+949 THVVQHENLVP
-960 KNMEDTVGTRNLEQE
+960 KSMEDTVMTRNLEQE

-993 GTPFCFTLLKEGD
+993 GTPFHFTLPKEGD

-1056 NNVTVES
+1056 NDVTVES
-1063 VVVSADVSE
+1063 AVVSADVSE
-1072 VCEKG
+1072 VYEKG
-1077 ESGVVPESDA
+1077 ESGVVPELDA
-1087 KLSLRMNPV
+1087 KLSLRMNLV

-1141 HVCEV
+1141 RVCEV
-1146 HREDETRGHGLSTSS
+1146 RREDEARGHGLSTSP
-1161 FRGDLYIFPGTQE
+1161 FRGDQLFFPGTQE
-1174 DAELRTNPSDYQQQK
+1174 DAELHTNPSDWQYQQQK
-1189 ADGSGGQI
+1189 ADGSGGQS
-1197 LIPQRMQQDCH
+1197 LIPRRMQQDCH
-1208 QRSSCAEDG
+1208 QQSSGAEDG
-1217 ESLEIDVV
+1217 ESMETDVV
-1225 STQAEDGRRMQRKQS
+1225 STQAEDRRRMQRKQS
-1240 KAIKIDQSQERW
+1240 KAVQIDQSQDRW
-1252 KNIKNKG
+1252 ENIKNKG
-1259 IQTTEGCLFTP
+1259 IQTTADCLFTR
-1270 TTVTTSTQT
+1270 TTVTTATQT

-1286 VEMGTSMSGQ
+1286 VETGTSMSGQ
-1296 RPGQQ
+1296 KPGQQ
-1301 DVNIQTDESGEKLV
+1301 DVSVQTDESGEKLV

-1321 TDSLH
+1321 TDSLRS
-1326 CQGEEEF
+1326 QGEEEF
-1333 NLLHPPKGR
+1333 NLLHPPKGQ
-1342 VQHRHMRTIR
+1342 VQRRHMRTIR

-1390 CETDMSSRT
+1390 CETDMSPSRT

-1440 SSSGRGTGA
+1440 GISGRGTGA
-1449 VKGKVCGTESRE
+1449 VKGKVCGTETSE
-1461 FALPVGR
+1461 FALPIGR

-1489 SQTGALL
+1489 SQTGALP
-1496 CEEEEDCMPGTHQGG
+1496 CEEEEDCMPGTCQAG

-1535 LAGLPGLEDLSSTA
+1535 LAGLPGMEDLSTTA

-1564 GGEKSDTSRF
+1564 GGEKSGISGF

-1581 SPEIPLQGVTAP
+1581 SPEIPFQVVTVP
-1593 SDCADSSTGSSFVGL
+1593 LDCADSSTGSSFVGL
-1608 RVVAKWSSNG
+1608 RVVAKWSLNG
-1618 YFYSGMITRDV
+1618 YFYSGRITQDV

-1636 LFDDGYECDV
+1636 CFDDGHECDV
-1646 LGKDILVCDPI
+1646 LGRDILLCDPI

-1699 YKRMAVILSLEQGN
+1699 YKQMAVILSQEQGN

-1719 GLGPYEPVTPLT
+1719 GLGPYEPVTPVT

-1756 TSSSSTTPTR
+1756 ASSSSTTPTR

-1771 PRVPPASL
+1771 PRVPPVSL
-1779 SGKRKLIASEDERSP
+1779 SGKRKLLASEDERSP
-1794 AKRGRKSAVVKPG
+1794 AKRGRKSAVIKPG
-1807 ALRGGEFV
+1807 AVRGGEFL
-1815 STCEGV
+1815 STCEGADV
-1821 DSADP
+1821 ADP
-1826 PVLEGDHGPLPHN
+1826 PVLHSDHGPLPHN

-1854 PSDKLVNH
+1854 PSDKSVNH

-1889 IAKQLRAGAGYILED
+1889 VAQQLRAGAGYILED

-1924 RTRKYLLCLARGI
+1924 RTQKYLLCLARGI

-2008 GGAASVKQHYSNA
+2008 GGAASVKQHYSRA
-2021 HNKDLA
+2021 QNKDIA

-2040 PAGILKCA
+2040 PAGVLKCA

-2060 VIQSLIAGKR
+2060 VIQSLIAGER
-2070 VGYKQHPKYKHDCV
+2070 VGYKQHPKYKHDYV
-2084 SH
+2084 PH

>member
-1 MVAVQGTRCLVWAGA
+1 
-16 RARGFLMKR
+16 
-25 GSGEHRAD
+25 
-33 TSRPDPASG
+33 
-42 PDLRRTLA
+42 
-50 RYVCQLA
+50 
-57 AFALERATRT
+57 
-67 EDAMFFVSGSR
+67 
-78 GEAERAAQLRA
+78 
-89 RRRSRSGAVSVPILP
+89 
-104 GPGAGSHPAGSRCR
+104 
-118 FPSCRVLVSVPILP
+118 
-132 GPGAGSPRPASP
+132 
-144 REQRGADGAGAPI
+144 
-157 GARQD
+157 
-162 GGGGKCGWVG
+162 
-172 RRAGGVGP
+172 
-180 GRAPQP
+180 
-186 VASCMERG
+186 MERG

-208 PVLIVEDS
+208 PLLIVEDS
-216 QPQGAEAD
+216 QPQGAEA
-224 VERVWLSVLARRPP
+224 ERAWLGVLARRLP

-259 RERLAEPME
+259 RGRLAGRGGARGHGGFGYRGRANDAVLAEPME
-268 SPARPSPSGPRGC
+268 SPACSSASGPRGS
-281 VVEESPPPDG
+281 VAEESPPPDG
-291 ESSALG
+291 ERSALG

-310 ASSLCVE
+310 ASSPCVE

-336 FESDFVP
+336 FESDFMP
-343 GEGDARYQ
+343 NEGDARHQ
-351 LHSGPAVLSSRLVRN
+351 LHSGPAVLSSRLVKN
-366 ESKYGLCG
+366 ESKYELCG
-374 DNTESDSSTEAHTAL
+374 GSTETDSSTEAHTAL

-396 ERSKTVSCISR
+396 ER

-417 KKTPVSDASKTEE
+417 KKTSVSDASKAEE
-430 SLVSHHDESDI
+430 SLGSGDEESDI
-441 LSTQEEMFPDN
+441 LSTQEEMFPEN
-452 HATATVG
+452 HATATAR
-459 SGCPIIRVE
+459 SGCPITRVE
-468 EGSSLT
+468 EGSSLAS
-474 CTPACSLQVLQLSGQ
+474 TPARSLQVLQLSGQ
-489 TFVQEG
+489 AFLVQEG
-495 HSIVSSDLV
+495 HSTVSSGLII
-504 VPPPVSF
+504 PPPVSF

-527 KDEQMDISIPA
+527 KDEQMDISISA
-538 EGRELMKKQRGD
+538 EGGELMQKQRGD
-550 TLMEMALP
+550 MLVEMALP
-558 CIPPRPLVQ
+558 HIPPRPLVQ
-567 PQASTPVSQSAPNFF
+567 PQASTPVSQSAPTFF

-604 PEKKH
+604 PEEKP
-609 EGEEKTSL
+609 EGEEKTA
-617 KTALTP
+617 ALTP
-623 LCLPGS
+623 LCLPGDLSGS
-629 TDALSVMSADDSV
+629 TDALSKVSTDDFV
-642 SQPPESCELMLSASA
+642 SQPPESCKLMLSASA
-657 CSQPTDTDNSS
+657 CSQPMNTDVSS
-668 GSLNTCQD
+668 GSLNTGQD
-676 NETTQV
+676 SETSQV
-682 ERISECKA
+682 EMISECKA

-700 DKIKL
+700 GKIKV
-705 NVGDEAPSEN
+705 NTGDQAPSEN
-715 GEETK
+715 CEKAK
-720 KEDVGT
+720 KEDVKTTG
-726 ACEMPV
+726 MPV
-732 GQSASAGVAGD
+732 GQFVSAGVAGD
-743 GPLAPTVHQ
+743 GPLAPTVHH
-752 EIKCISGSQA
+752 ECISGSQA
-762 AADQSGLPEILSYAQ
+762 AADQSGLPEILSYAR

-806 DRSPGNIK
+806 DRSLVNITF
-814 LSHKFILEREG
+814 SHRFILEREG
-825 QCQEDTEV
+825 QCHKDTEV
-833 NDTCKNSKNVVQ
+833 NDSCKNGKNVAQ
-845 ELEKSGPERQ
+845 ESEKIGPECQ
-855 GKEALKGCTLDAGKV
+855 GKEASKGCTFDAGEA
-870 KNMDKLSFKAVAG
+870 KNMDKLSLKAVAE
-883 NVAKLN
+883 NMAKLN
-889 EVLAMPSVGELLEQ
+889 EVLTKPSVGELLEP
-903 HNLLPKLK
+903 HNLHPKLK
-911 SDVQSELALCDKNHP
+911 SGVQSEVALCAKKHP
-926 DRSELGQVMI
+926 NCSALRQVMI
-936 ISNQPSLQERGVE
+936 VSNQPSLQERGVE
-949 TWVVQHENQVL
+949 TRVVQHKNQVP
-960 KNMEDTVGTRNLEQE
+960 KNMEDTVIIRNLEQE
-975 EQMQPQEKA
+975 EQMQPQEKT

-993 GTPFCFTLLKEGD
+993 GTLFHFTLPKEGD

-1063 VVVSADVSE
+1063 AVVSADVSE

-1077 ESGVVPESDA
+1077 ESGVIPESEA

-1129 AASSQKASSVFS
+1129 AASSQRASSVFS
-1141 HVCEV
+1141 RVCEV
-1146 HREDETRGHGLSTSS
+1146 RREDEARRHSLSTSP
-1161 FRGDLYIFPGTQE
+1161 FRGDLFIFPGTQE
-1174 DAELRTNPSDYQQQK
+1174 DTKLHTNPSDGQYQQQK
-1189 ADGSGGQI
+1189 ADDSHGQI

-1208 QRSSCAEDG
+1208 QQSSGAEDG
-1217 ESLEIDVV
+1217 DSMETDVV

-1240 KAIKIDQSQERW
+1240 KAVNIDQSQEKW
-1252 KNIKNKG
+1252 ENIKNKG
-1259 IQTTEGCLFTP
+1259 IQTTADCLFTP
-1270 TTVTTSTQT
+1270 TTVTTATQT
-1279 SEEICRQ
+1279 EEICRQ

-1321 TDSLH
+1321 MDSLH
-1326 CQGEEEF
+1326 SQGEEEF
-1333 NLLHPPKGR
+1333 NFLHPPKGR
-1342 VQHRHMRTIR
+1342 IQHRHVRTIR

-1367 INGAEVERKVVEET
+1367 NNGAEVERKVVEES

-1390 CETDMSSRT
+1390 CETDMSSSRT

-1412 VSSFSSKASSLHR
+1412 VSSISSKASSLHR
-1425 TSSGGSSGHSATHSS
+1425 TSSGGSSGHSAMHSSS
-1440 SSSGRGTGA
+1440 SSSGRGIGA
-1449 VKGKVCGTESRE
+1449 VKGKVCATETGE
-1461 FALPVGR
+1461 FALPIGR
-1468 GILGKLSPR
+1468 GVLGKLSPR

-1489 SQTGALL
+1489 SQTGALP
-1496 CEEEEDCMPGTHQGG
+1496 CEEEEDSMPGTRPVG

-1535 LAGLPGLEDLSSTA
+1535 LAGLPGMEDLSTTA

-1559 VRLPD
+1559 VRLPE
-1564 GGEKSDTSRF
+1564 GGEKSDTSAF

-1581 SPEIPLQGVTAP
+1581 SPEIPLQVVTGP
-1593 SDCADSSTGSSFVGL
+1593 LDCADSSTGSSFVGL

-1646 LGKDILVCDPI
+1646 LGKDILLCDPI

-1699 YKRMAVILSLEQGN
+1699 YKRKAVILSLEQGN

-1744 KRKRRS
+1744 KRKRR

-1771 PRVPPASL
+1771 PRVPPVSL

-1794 AKRGRKSAVVKPG
+1794 AKRGRKSAMIKPG
-1807 ALRGGEFV
+1807 AVRGGEFV

-1821 DSADP
+1821 DAADP

-1862 QKPSD
+1862 QRPSD

-1889 IAKQLRAGAGYILED
+1889 IAQQLRAGAGYILED

-1937 PCVSHI
+1937 PCVSHV

-2008 GGAASVKQHYSNA
+2008 GGAVSVKQHYSNA
-2021 HNKDLA
+2021 HNKDIA

-2033 VVTDFSC
+2033 LVTDFSC

-2060 VIQSLIAGKR
+2060 VIQSLIAGER
-2070 VGYKQHPKYKHDCV
+2070 VGYKQHPKYKHDYV
-2084 SH
+2084 PH

>member
-1 MVAVQGTRCLVWAGA
+1 
-16 RARGFLMKR
+16 
-25 GSGEHRAD
+25 
-33 TSRPDPASG
+33 
-42 PDLRRTLA
+42 
-50 RYVCQLA
+50 
-57 AFALERATRT
+57 
-67 EDAMFFVSGSR
+67 
-78 GEAERAAQLRA
+78 
-89 RRRSRSGAVSVPILP
+89 
-104 GPGAGSHPAGSRCR
+104 
-118 FPSCRVLVSVPILP
+118 
-132 GPGAGSPRPASP
+132 
-144 REQRGADGAGAPI
+144 
-157 GARQD
+157 
-162 GGGGKCGWVG
+162 
-172 RRAGGVGP
+172 
-180 GRAPQP
+180 
-186 VASCMERG
+186 
-194 GSSQLD
+194 
-200 PGFSQQDT
+200 
-208 PVLIVEDS
+208 
-216 QPQGAEAD
+216 
-224 VERVWLSVLARRPP
+224 
-238 ARRSPS
+238 
-244 PVLDIVCGPAGSRAP
+244 
-259 RERLAEPME
+259 
-268 SPARPSPSGPRGC
+268 
-281 VVEESPPPDG
+281 
-291 ESSALG
+291 
-297 KAGERSEG
+297 
-305 DVEDC
+305 
-310 ASSLCVE
+310 
-317 DTGMSQLQFG
+317 MSQLQFG

-336 FESDFVP
+336 FETDFVP
-343 GEGDARYQ
+343 NEGDARHQ
-351 LHSGPAVLSSRLVRN
+351 LHSGPAVLSSRLVKN
-366 ESKYGLCG
+366 ESKDELHG
-374 DNTESDSSTEAHTAL
+374 DNTETDSSTEAHTAL

-396 ERSKTVSCISR
+396 GR
-407 TLQEAEEHTR
+407 TLQEAEERTR
-417 KKTPVSDASKTEE
+417 KKTPVSDPSEIEE
-430 SLVSHHDESDI
+430 SLSSGHEESDI
-441 LSTQEEMFPDN
+441 LSTQEEMFPEN
-452 HATATVG
+452 HATGNTTAG
-459 SGCPIIRVE
+459 SGCPVTRVE
-468 EGSSLT
+468 EGSSLA
-474 CTPACSLQVLQLSGQ
+474 CTPARSLQVLQLSGQ
-489 TFVQEG
+489 AFVVQED
-495 HSIVSSDLV
+495 HSTVSSGLV
-504 VPPPVSF
+504 IPPPVSF

-538 EGRELMKKQRGD
+538 EGRELVQKQRGD
-550 TLMEMALP
+550 VLVEMALP

-567 PQASTPVSQSAPNFF
+567 PQASTPVSQSAPAFF

-609 EGEEKTSL
+609 EGEEKTA
-617 KTALTP
+617 ALTP
-623 LCLPGS
+623 LCLPGDLSGS
-629 TDALSVMSADDSV
+629 TDALSKMSADDSV
-642 SQPPESCELMLSASA
+642 SQPPESCKLILSASA
-657 CSQPTDTDNSS
+657 CSQPTNTDVSS
-668 GSLNTCQD
+668 DSLNTGQD
-676 NETTQV
+676 SETTQV
-682 ERISECKA
+682 ERISECEA
-690 SDSRLCSVEN
+690 SDSRLCSVKN

-705 NVGDEAPSEN
+705 KANAGDQAPSEN
-715 GEETK
+715 CEKAK
-720 KEDVGT
+720 KEAVET
-726 ACEMPV
+726 TEMPV
-732 GQSASAGVAGD
+732 GQFVSAGVAGD
-743 GPLAPTVHQ
+743 GPLALTVHR
-752 EIKCISGSQA
+752 EIECVSGSQA
-762 AADQSGLPEILSYAQ
+762 AADQSGLPEILSYAE

-793 EEKLQVKEKQIKE
+793 ELQVKEKQIKE
-806 DRSPGNIK
+806 DRSLVNIT
-814 LSHKFILEREG
+814 LSHRFFLEREG
-825 QCQEDTEV
+825 QCHEDTEV
-833 NDTCKNSKNVVQ
+833 KSADSCKTSNNVAQ
-845 ELEKSGPERQ
+845 ELEKIGPECQ
-855 GKEALKGCTLDAGKV
+855 GKEALKGCTFATGEAKP
-870 KNMDKLSFKAVAG
+870 MDKLSVKAVAE
-883 NVAKLN
+883 NMAKLN
-889 EVLAMPSVGELLEQ
+889 EVLAKPSVGELLEQ
-903 HNLLPKLK
+903 HCNLFPKLK
-911 SDVQSELALCDKNHP
+911 SDVQSEVALCAKKQP
-926 DRSELGQVMI
+926 ELGQVMV
-936 ISNQPSLQERGVE
+936 ISNQPSLEERGVE
-949 TWVVQHENQVL
+949 TQVIQHENQVP
-960 KNMEDTVGTRNLEQE
+960 KNTEDTVMTRNLEQE

-984 TSKSPSPSS
+984 TPKSPSPSS
-993 GTPFCFTLLKEGD
+993 E
-1006 VIQSLTSITP
+1006 
-1016 PLTGHLKMGPR
+1016 
-1027 RHSTPIV
+1027 
-1034 DDTCPDSTIATSD
+1034 
-1047 VTAEGTMGT
+1047 
-1056 NNVTVES
+1056 
-1063 VVVSADVSE
+1063 
-1072 VCEKG
+1072 
-1077 ESGVVPESDA
+1077 
-1087 KLSLRMNPV
+1087 
-1096 TPVNDGSE
+1096 
-1104 ESLPFSLEKPAA
+1104 PAA
-1116 SDRKDGSSAAAEA
+1116 SDREDGSSAGAEA

-1141 HVCEV
+1141 RVCEV
-1146 HREDETRGHGLSTSS
+1146 RREDEARGHGLSTSP
-1161 FRGDLYIFPGTQE
+1161 FRGDLFIFPGTQE
-1174 DAELRTNPSDYQQQK
+1174 DAELHTNSSDWQCQQHK
-1189 ADGSGGQI
+1189 ADGSGRQI

-1208 QRSSCAEDG
+1208 QQPSGAEDG
-1217 ESLEIDVV
+1217 ESMETDVV

-1240 KAIKIDQSQERW
+1240 KAVKVDQNQERW
-1252 KNIKNKG
+1252 ENTKNKG
-1259 IQTTEGCLFTP
+1259 IQTTADYLFTP
-1270 TTVTTSTQT
+1270 TTVTTATQT

-1296 RPGQQ
+1296 RPGRQ

-1315 NTSGDD
+1315 NASGDD

-1326 CQGEEEF
+1326 SQGEEEF

-1342 VQHRHMRTIR
+1342 VQRRHVRTIR

-1390 CETDMSSRT
+1390 CETDTSSSRT

-1425 TSSGGSSGHSATHSS
+1425 TSSGGSCAHSAMHSS

-1449 VKGKVCGTESRE
+1449 VRGKVCGTETGE

-1468 GILGKLSPR
+1468 GVLGKLSPR
-1477 KGAGQPASPLRV
+1477 KGAGQPASPVRV
-1489 SQTGALL
+1489 SQTGALP
-1496 CEEEEDCMPGTHQGG
+1496 CEEEEDSMPGTRQAG
-1511 RAPVTLR
+1511 RTPVTLR

-1535 LAGLPGLEDLSSTA
+1535 LAGLPGMEDLSTTA

-1559 VRLPD
+1559 VHLPD
-1564 GGEKSDTSRF
+1564 GGEKSDTSGF

-1581 SPEIPLQGVTAP
+1581 SPEIPLQVVTGP
-1593 SDCADSSTGSSFVGL
+1593 LDRADSPSGSSFVGL

-1646 LGKDILVCDPI
+1646 LGKDILLCDPI

-1699 YKRMAVILSLEQGN
+1699 YKRMAIILSLEQGN

-1771 PRVPPASL
+1771 PRVPPVSL
-1779 SGKRKLIASEDERSP
+1779 SGKRKLIAPEDERSP
-1794 AKRGRKSAVVKPG
+1794 AKRGRKSAMIKPG
-1807 ALRGGEFV
+1807 AVRAGEFV

-1821 DSADP
+1821 DAADP

-1879 LEMTPYDKHY
+1879 LEVTPYDKHY
-1889 IAKQLRAGAGYILED
+1889 IEKQLRAGAGYILED

-1980 NPFHNLKVLLVSD
+1980 NLFHNLKVLLVSD

-2021 HNKDLA
+2021 HNKDIA

-2040 PAGILKCA
+2040 PAGVLKCA

-2060 VIQSLIAGKR
+2060 VIQSLIAGER
-2070 VGYKQHPKYKHDCV
+2070 VGYKQHPKYKHDYV
-2084 SH
+2084 PH

>member
-1 MVAVQGTRCLVWAGA
+1 
-16 RARGFLMKR
+16 
-25 GSGEHRAD
+25 
-33 TSRPDPASG
+33 
-42 PDLRRTLA
+42 
-50 RYVCQLA
+50 
-57 AFALERATRT
+57 
-67 EDAMFFVSGSR
+67 
-78 GEAERAAQLRA
+78 
-89 RRRSRSGAVSVPILP
+89 
-104 GPGAGSHPAGSRCR
+104 
-118 FPSCRVLVSVPILP
+118 
-132 GPGAGSPRPASP
+132 
-144 REQRGADGAGAPI
+144 
-157 GARQD
+157 
-162 GGGGKCGWVG
+162 
-172 RRAGGVGP
+172 
-180 GRAPQP
+180 
-186 VASCMERG
+186 MERG
-194 GSSQLD
+194 GSQLD

-208 PVLIVEDS
+208 PRLIVEDS
-216 QPQGAEAD
+216 QPESAGAEEDA
-224 VERVWLSVLARRPP
+224 EQACLGVLARRLP
-238 ARRSPS
+238 ARWSPS
-244 PVLDIVCGPAGSRAP
+244 PVLEIVCGPAGSRAP
-259 RERLAEPME
+259 AGGGAARERAAEPME
-268 SPARPSPSGPRGC
+268 SPARPDAAGPRGR
-281 VVEESPPPDG
+281 VAEEVSPPGG

-297 KAGERSEG
+297 KAGERGEG

-310 ASSLCVE
+310 TASPCVE
-317 DTGMSQLQFG
+317 DTGMSQLHFG
-327 VLELSQSQD
+327 ALELSQSQD

-343 GEGDARYQ
+343 NEGDAR
-351 LHSGPAVLSSRLVRN
+351 HRFHPGAAVPSSRLLKNDTKDELR
-366 ESKYGLCG
+366 G
-374 DNTESDSSTEAHTAL
+374 DSTETVSSTEAHSAL
-389 ESQAEKS
+389 EDQPEKS
-396 ERSKTVSCISR
+396 ER
-407 TLQEAEEHTR
+407 TLQKAEEHTR
-417 KKTPVSDASKTEE
+417 KRMPVCDPTKTEK
-430 SLVSHHDESDI
+430 SLDSGHEESDI
-441 LSTQEEMFPDN
+441 LSTQEEMFPEN
-452 HATATVG
+452 NATG
-459 SGCPIIRVE
+459 SGCPITRVE
-468 EGSSLT
+468 EGSSLA
-474 CTPACSLQVLQLSGQ
+474 CTPARSLQLLQLSGQ
-489 TFVQEG
+489 GSLVQES
-495 HSIVSSDLV
+495 HSTVSSGLV
-504 VPPPVSF
+504 IPPPVAF
-511 GPNALVPS
+511 GSNALVPS

-538 EGRELMKKQRGD
+538 EGRELMQKQRGD
-550 TLMEMALP
+550 TLVEMAIP
-558 CIPPRPLVQ
+558 CIPPGPLVL
-567 PQASTPVSQSAPNFF
+567 PQASTPVSQSAPTFF

-589 SQPEFSHDIFVPTQS
+589 SQPEFSHDIFVPTPS

-609 EGEEKTSL
+609 EGEEKAA
-617 KTALTP
+617 ALTR
-623 LCLPGS
+623 LCLPGDLSGPTDDLSKTS
-629 TDALSVMSADDSV
+629 TGDSL
-642 SQPPESCELMLSASA
+642 SQPSESCKLMLSASE
-657 CSQPTDTDNSS
+657 CSQPTNTEVSS
-668 GSLNTCQD
+668 GSLNTGQD
-676 NETTQV
+676 SETTQV
-682 ERISECKA
+682 EMSSECKA
-690 SDSRLCSVEN
+690 SDLRLCSVEN
-700 DKIKL
+700 DNIKL
-705 NVGDEAPSEN
+705 RLDAGDQALSEN
-715 GEETK
+715 CEKAE
-720 KEDVGT
+720 KEDLQT
-726 ACEMPV
+726 AGKPV
-732 GQSASAGVAGD
+732 MQLVSADVAGD
-743 GPLAPTVHQ
+743 GSLAPTAHQ
-752 EIKCISGSQA
+752 EMEGISGSQA
-762 AADQSGLPEILSYAQ
+762 VADQSGLPEILSYTQGREAQ
-777 ETSKPEA
+777 SEDYPLEETSEPEA

-793 EEKLQVKEKQIKE
+793 EKLQVKEKQINE
-806 DRSPGNIK
+806 DGSLVNIT
-814 LSHKFILEREG
+814 LSQRFVPEREV
-825 QCQEDTEV
+825 QCHEDMEV
-833 NDTCKNSKNVVQ
+833 EFADGSCKNSKNLSDQAQ
-845 ELEKSGPERQ
+845 ELEKMGPEIQ
-855 GKEALKGCTLDAGKV
+855 GKETSEGCTFGTGEAKS
-870 KNMDKLSFKAVAG
+870 MDKLPFKAASE
-883 NVAKLN
+883 NMPKLN
-889 EVLAMPSVGELLEQ
+889 KVLSKASVGELLEQ
-903 HNLLPKLK
+903 HNNLFPKLK
-911 SDVQSELALCDKNHP
+911 SDVPSEEALCAKKHP
-926 DRSELGQVMI
+926 GCSELGQIMI
-936 ISNQPSLQERGVE
+936 IGNQPPRQERGVDTLVTQQE
-949 TWVVQHENQVL
+949 SQVP
-960 KNMEDTVGTRNLEQE
+960 KNTEDTVRTRNPEQE

-984 TSKSPSPSS
+984 TAKSPSPSS
-993 GTPFCFTLLKEGD
+993 GTPFHFTLPKEGD
-1006 VIQSLTSITP
+1006 VIQPLTSITP
-1016 PLTGHLKMGPR
+1016 PLIGQLKMGPR

-1034 DDTCPDSTIATSD
+1034 DDSCPDSTIATSD

-1063 VVVSADVSE
+1063 AMVSADVSE
-1072 VCEKG
+1072 VGEKG
-1077 ESGVVPESDA
+1077 DSRVVPEADA
-1087 KLSLRMNPV
+1087 KLSLRMSLV

-1104 ESLPFSLEKPAA
+1104 ESLPFSLEKPTA
-1116 SDRKDGSSAAAEA
+1116 SDKKDGSFAAAGA
-1129 AASSQKASSVFS
+1129 AASFQKASSVFS
-1141 HVCEV
+1141 RVCEV
-1146 HREDETRGHGLSTSS
+1146 RREDEARGHGLSTSP
-1161 FRGDLYIFPGTQE
+1161 FRGNLFSFPGTQE
-1174 DAELRTNPSDYQQQK
+1174 DAELHKNPSGWQYQQHK
-1189 ADGSGGQI
+1189 ADDSDGQV
-1197 LIPQRMQQDCH
+1197 LVPQRMQQDC
-1208 QRSSCAEDG
+1208 QPQPSSAEDG
-1217 ESLEIDVV
+1217 ESVETGIV
-1225 STQAEDGRRMQRKQS
+1225 STQTEEGRIMQKKPS
-1240 KAIKIDQSQERW
+1240 KAVKIDESRERW
-1252 KNIKNKG
+1252 ANTENKG
-1259 IQTTEGCLFTP
+1259 IQTTADCLFKTP
-1270 TTVTTSTQT
+1270 TTVTTATQT

-1286 VEMGTSMSGQ
+1286 VELGTSMSGQ
-1296 RPGQQ
+1296 RPGRQ
-1301 DVNIQTDESGEKLV
+1301 DANVQTEESGEKLV
-1315 NTSGDD
+1315 NASGED

-1326 CQGEEEF
+1326 SQGEEEF

-1390 CETDMSSRT
+1390 CETDTSSSRT
-1399 AGGSSLT
+1399 AVGSSLT

-1425 TSSGGSSGHSATHSS
+1425 TSSGASSGHSATHSGG

-1449 VKGKVCGTESRE
+1449 VKGKACGTETGE
-1461 FALPVGR
+1461 FALPIGR
-1468 GILGKLSPR
+1468 GALGKLSPR

-1489 SQTGALL
+1489 SQTGALP
-1496 CEEEEDCMPGTHQGG
+1496 CEEEEDAMPGTRQGG
-1511 RAPVTLR
+1511 RAPVTPR

-1535 LAGLPGLEDLSSTA
+1535 LAGLPGVEDLSTTA

-1564 GGEKSDTSRF
+1564 GGEKSDTSGF

-1581 SPEIPLQGVTAP
+1581 SPEIPLQVVTGP
-1593 SDCADSSTGSSFVGL
+1593 SDCADSSSGSSFVGL

-1618 YFYSGMITRDV
+1618 YFYSGMITQDV

-1646 LGKDILVCDPI
+1646 LGKDILLCDPI

-1771 PRVPPASL
+1771 PRIPPGTL
-1779 SGKRKLIASEDERSP
+1779 SGKRKLVASEDERSP
-1794 AKRGRKSAVVKPG
+1794 AKRGRKSAMIKPG
-1807 ALRGGEFV
+1807 AVRAGEFV

-1821 DSADP
+1821 DAVDA
-1826 PVLEGDHGPLPHN
+1826 PVLEDHHGPLPHN

-1867 GPTGSSEEEEDF
+1867 GPAGSSEEEEEF

-1889 IAKQLRAGAGYILED
+1889 IAQQLRAGAGYILED

-1993 QQENFLDLWSEILMT
+1993 QQQNFLDLWSEILMT

-2021 HNKDLA
+2021 HNKDIA

-2060 VIQSLIAGKR
+2060 VIQSLIAGER
-2070 VGYKQHPKYKHDCV
+2070 VGYKHPKYKHDYV
-2084 SH
+2084 PH

>member
-1 MVAVQGTRCLVWAGA
+1 M
-16 RARGFLMKR
+16 
-25 GSGEHRAD
+25 
-33 TSRPDPASG
+33 
-42 PDLRRTLA
+42 
-50 RYVCQLA
+50 A
-57 AFALERATRT
+57 A
-67 EDAMFFVSGSR
+67 
-78 GEAERAAQLRA
+78 
-89 RRRSRSGAVSVPILP
+89 
-104 GPGAGSHPAGSRCR
+104 AGSAAG
-118 FPSCRVLVSVPILP
+118 L
-132 GPGAGSPRPASP
+132 G
-144 REQRGADGAGAPI
+144 DG
-157 GARQD
+157 
-162 GGGGKCGWVG
+162 
-172 RRAGGVGP
+172 RAGGLGP

-186 VASCMERG
+186 VASCMERD

-208 PVLIVEDS
+208 PLLIVEDS

-224 VERVWLSVLARRPP
+224 AERAWLGVLARRLP

-244 PVLDIVCGPAGSRAP
+244 PVLVSARRGGSATRPCPAQPICDAAPASVLQDIVRGPAGSRAP

-268 SPARPSPSGPRGC
+268 SPACPSASGPRDC
-281 VVEESPPPDG
+281 AAEESPAPDR

-310 ASSLCVE
+310 ASSPCVE

-336 FESDFVP
+336 LESDLVP
-343 GEGDARYQ
+343 SEGDARHQ
-351 LHSGPAVLSSRLVRN
+351 LHSGPAVLSSRLVKN
-366 ESKYGLCG
+366 ESKYEFCA
-374 DNTESDSSTEAHTAL
+374 DNTETDSIIEADTAL
-389 ESQAEKS
+389 ETQAEKS
-396 ERSKTVSCISR
+396 ERTP
-407 TLQEAEEHTR
+407 QEAEEHTR
-417 KKTPVSDASKTEE
+417 KETHVSGACKTEE
-430 SLVSHHDESDI
+430 SLGSGREESDI
-441 LSTQEEMFPDN
+441 LSTQEEMFPEN
-452 HATATVG
+452 NATATAG
-459 SGCPIIRVE
+459 SGCLITRME
-468 EGSSLT
+468 EGSSLA
-474 CTPACSLQVLQLSGQ
+474 CTPARSLQVLQLSGQ
-489 TFVQEG
+489 AFHVQEG
-495 HSIVSSDLV
+495 DSTVSSCLV
-504 VPPPVSF
+504 IPPPVSF

-519 SPTEQEQA
+519 SPTEQGKAE
-527 KDEQMDISIPA
+527 DEQMDISIPA
-538 EGRELMKKQRGD
+538 GGRELMQKQRGD
-550 TLMEMALP
+550 TREGHLHQH
-558 CIPPRPLVQ
+558 IPPRPLVQ
-567 PQASTPVSQSAPNFF
+567 PQASTPVSQSAPTFF
-582 PGSLPIP
+582 PGSLAIP

-604 PEKKH
+604 PENRH
-609 EGEEKTSL
+609 EEEEEKT
-617 KTALTP
+617 AGLTP
-623 LCLPGS
+623 LCLPGDLSGS
-629 TDALSVMSADDSV
+629 TEALAKVSADDSV
-642 SQPPESCELMLSASA
+642 SQPPESCKLMLSASG
-657 CSQPTDTDNSS
+657 CSQPTNTDVSP
-668 GSLNTCQD
+668 GSLNMGQD
-676 NETTQV
+676 SETTQV
-682 ERISECKA
+682 ERISESKA
-690 SDSRLCSVEN
+690 SDSRLSSVEN

-705 NVGDEAPSEN
+705 KVNAGDQAPSEN
-715 GEETK
+715 CEKAK
-720 KEDVGT
+720 KEDVET
-726 ACEMPV
+726 AGMPV
-732 GQSASAGVAGD
+732 GQFVSAGVAGD
-743 GPLAPTVHQ
+743 GPLASTVHQ
-752 EIKCISGSQA
+752 KIECISGSQA

-784 VPETQCEEQ
+784 VPETRREEQ
-793 EEKLQVKEKQIKE
+793 EEKLQIKE
-806 DRSPGNIK
+806 DGSLVNITF
-814 LSHKFILEREG
+814 SHRFILEREG
-825 QCQEDTEV
+825 QCHEDTEV
-833 NDTCKNSKNVVQ
+833 NDSCKNSKNVAQ
-845 ELEKSGPERQ
+845 ELEKVGPECE
-855 GKEALKGCTLDAGKV
+855 GKEALKGCTFDAGEA
-870 KNMDKLSFKAVAG
+870 KNMDKPST
-883 NVAKLN
+883 NRAKLN
-889 EVLAMPSVGELLEQ
+889 EVLAKPSLGELLEQ
-903 HNLLPKLK
+903 RDLLPKLK
-911 SDVQSELALCDKNHP
+911 SDVQSEVALCAKNHP
-926 DRSELGQVMI
+926 DCLSLPVPI
-936 ISNQPSLQERGVE
+936 LNNQPSLQERGFE
-949 TWVVQHENQVL
+949 THVVQHENPVL
-960 KNMEDTVGTRNLEQE
+960 KNMEDTVTTRNLEQE
-975 EQMQPQEKA
+975 EQMQPEEKA

-993 GTPFCFTLLKEGD
+993 GTPFHFTLPKEGD
-1006 VIQSLTSITP
+1006 VIQSLSSITP

-1056 NNVTVES
+1056 NDVTVES
-1063 VVVSADVSE
+1063 AVVSADVSE
-1072 VCEKG
+1072 VYEKG

-1087 KLSLRMNPV
+1087 KLSLRMNLV

-1104 ESLPFSLEKPAA
+1104 ESLPFSLEKPAT
-1116 SDRKDGSSAAAEA
+1116 SDRKDGSSADA

-1141 HVCEV
+1141 RVCEV
-1146 HREDETRGHGLSTSS
+1146 RREDEARGRGVSTSP
-1161 FRGDLYIFPGTQE
+1161 FRGDWLIFPGPQE
-1174 DAELRTNPSDYQQQK
+1174 DTELHTDPSDWQYQPQK
-1189 ADGSGGQI
+1189 VDGSGGQS
-1197 LIPQRMQQDCH
+1197 LIPQRMQQNCH
-1208 QRSSCAEDG
+1208 QQSSDAEDG
-1217 ESLEIDVV
+1217 ESMETDVI
-1225 STQAEDGRRMQRKQS
+1225 STQAEDGKRMQRKQS
-1240 KAIKIDQSQERW
+1240 KAVQIDQSQERW
-1252 KNIKNKG
+1252 ENIKNKG
-1259 IQTTEGCLFTP
+1259 IQTTDCLFTP
-1270 TTVTTSTQT
+1270 TTTVTTATQT

-1296 RPGQQ
+1296 KPGQQ

-1315 NTSGDD
+1315 NTFGDD
-1321 TDSLH
+1321 TDSVRS
-1326 CQGEEEF
+1326 QGEEEF

-1342 VQHRHMRTIR
+1342 VQRRHMRTIR

-1390 CETDMSSRT
+1390 CETDMSPSRT

-1449 VKGKVCGTESRE
+1449 VKGKVCGTETGE
-1461 FALPVGR
+1461 FALPIGR

-1489 SQTGALL
+1489 SQTGALP
-1496 CEEEEDCMPGTHQGG
+1496 CEEEEDCTRQAG
-1511 RAPVTLR
+1511 RVPVTLR

-1535 LAGLPGLEDLSSTA
+1535 LAGLPVMEDLSTTA

-1564 GGEKSDTSRF
+1564 GGEKSGTSGF

-1581 SPEIPLQGVTAP
+1581 SPEIPFQVVTVP
-1593 SDCADSSTGSSFVGL
+1593 SDCADSSTASSFVGL

-1618 YFYSGMITRDV
+1618 YFYSGTITQDV

-1636 LFDDGYECDV
+1636 RFDDGYVCDV
-1646 LGKDILVCDPI
+1646 LGKDILLCDPI

-1670 YFSAGVVKGHRKES
+1670 YFSAGVVKGHRNES

-1699 YKRMAVILSLEQGN
+1699 YKRMAVILSQEQGN

-1719 GLGPYEPVTPLT
+1719 GLGPYEPVTPVT

-1766 KGQES
+1766 KGQEGS
-1771 PRVPPASL
+1771 RVPPVSL

-1794 AKRGRKSAVVKPG
+1794 AKRGRKSAMIKPG
-1807 ALRGGEFV
+1807 AVRAGEFV

-1821 DSADP
+1821 DAADP
-1826 PVLEGDHGPLPHN
+1826 PVLDSDHGPLPHN

-1879 LEMTPYDKHY
+1879 LEITPYDKHY
-1889 IAKQLRAGAGYILED
+1889 IAQQLRAGAGYILED

-1924 RTRKYLLCLARGI
+1924 RTQKYLLCLARGI

-2008 GGAASVKQHYSNA
+2008 GGAASVKQHYSHA
-2021 HNKDLA
+2021 HNKDIA

-2040 PAGILKCA
+2040 PAGVLKCA

-2060 VIQSLIAGKR
+2060 VIQSLIAGER
-2070 VGYKQHPKYKHDCV
+2070 VGYKQHPKYKHDYV
-2084 SH
+2084 PQ

>member
-1 MVAVQGTRCLVWAGA
+1 
-16 RARGFLMKR
+16 
-25 GSGEHRAD
+25 
-33 TSRPDPASG
+33 
-42 PDLRRTLA
+42 
-50 RYVCQLA
+50 
-57 AFALERATRT
+57 
-67 EDAMFFVSGSR
+67 
-78 GEAERAAQLRA
+78 
-89 RRRSRSGAVSVPILP
+89 
-104 GPGAGSHPAGSRCR
+104 
-118 FPSCRVLVSVPILP
+118 
-132 GPGAGSPRPASP
+132 
-144 REQRGADGAGAPI
+144 
-157 GARQD
+157 
-162 GGGGKCGWVG
+162 
-172 RRAGGVGP
+172 
-180 GRAPQP
+180 
-186 VASCMERG
+186 MERG

-208 PVLIVEDS
+208 PLLIVEDS
-216 QPQGAEAD
+216 QPQGAEANAEAD
-224 VERVWLSVLARRPP
+224 VERAWLGVLARRLPG
-238 ARRSPS
+238 RRSPS
-244 PVLDIVCGPAGSRAP
+244 PVLNIVCGPAGSRAP
-259 RERLAEPME
+259 REPLAGKGGARGHGGSGCRGRADGAALAEPME
-268 SPARPSPSGPRGC
+268 SLARPSASGPRGC
-281 VVEESPPPDG
+281 VVEESPPPDE

-305 DVEDC
+305 GVEDR
-310 ASSLCVE
+310 ASSPCVE

-336 FESDFVP
+336 FESDFMP
-343 GEGDARYQ
+343 NEGDARHQ
-351 LHSGPAVLSSRLVRN
+351 LHSGPAVLSSRLVKN
-366 ESKYGLCG
+366 ESKYELCG
-374 DNTESDSSTEAHTAL
+374 NNTETDSSTEAHTAL

-396 ERSKTVSCISR
+396 ERA
-407 TLQEAEEHTR
+407 LQEAEEHTR
-417 KKTPVSDASKTEE
+417 KKLFVSDASKTEE
-430 SLVSHHDESDI
+430 SLGSAHEESDI
-441 LSTQEEMFPDN
+441 LSTQEEMFPEN
-452 HATATVG
+452 HATAAAR
-459 SGCPIIRVE
+459 SGCPITRVE
-468 EGSSLT
+468 EGSSLA
-474 CTPACSLQVLQLSGQ
+474 CTPARSLQVLQLSGQ
-489 TFVQEG
+489 AFLVQEG
-495 HSIVSSDLV
+495 HSIVSSGLV
-504 VPPPVSF
+504 IPPPVSV

-527 KDEQMDISIPA
+527 KGNIFLHTVCGRVSVHWFSQSLQPFQSLLKLSLKNEQMDISIPA
-538 EGRELMKKQRGD
+538 EGRELVQKQKGD
-550 TLMEMALP
+550 MLVEMALP
-558 CIPPRPLVQ
+558 CVPPRPLVQ
-567 PQASTPVSQSAPNFF
+567 PQASTPVSQSAPTFF

-609 EGEEKTSL
+609 EGEEKTA
-617 KTALTP
+617 ALTP
-623 LCLPGS
+623 LCLPGDLS
-629 TDALSVMSADDSV
+629 GCTDALSKMSADDFV
-642 SQPPESCELMLSASA
+642 SQPPDSCKLMLSASA
-657 CSQPTDTDNSS
+657 CSQPMNTDVIS
-668 GSLNTCQD
+668 GSLNTGQD
-676 NETTQV
+676 SETTQV
-682 ERISECKA
+682 ERISECKT

-700 DKIKL
+700 GKIKV
-705 NVGDEAPSEN
+705 NAGDQAPSEN
-715 GEETK
+715 REKAK
-720 KEDVGT
+720 KEDVDT
-726 ACEMPV
+726 AGMPV
-732 GQSASAGVAGD
+732 GQFISAGVAGD

-752 EIKCISGSQA
+752 EIECISGSQA
-762 AADQSGLPEILSYAQ
+762 AADQSGLPEILSYAR
-777 ETSKPEA
+777 ETSIPEA

-793 EEKLQVKEKQIKE
+793 EEKLEVKEKQIKE
-806 DRSPGNIK
+806 DRSLVNIT
-814 LSHKFILEREG
+814 LCPRFILEREG
-825 QCQEDTEV
+825 QCHEDTEV
-833 NDTCKNSKNVVQ
+833 NDSCKNSKNVAQ
-845 ELEKSGPERQ
+845 ELEKVGPECQ
-855 GKEALKGCTLDAGKV
+855 GEEASKGCTFDGGEA
-870 KNMDKLSFKAVAG
+870 KNMDKLFFKAVAE
-883 NVAKLN
+883 NMAKLN
-889 EVLAMPSVGELLEQ
+889 EVLAKPSVGELLEQ

-911 SDVQSELALCDKNHP
+911 SDIQSEVSLCAKNHP
-926 DRSELGQVMI
+926 DCSESGQVMI

-949 TWVVQHENQVL
+949 TGVVQHKNQVP
-960 KNMEDTVGTRNLEQE
+960 KNVEDTVTTGNLEQE
-975 EQMQPQEKA
+975 EQMQPQETA

-993 GTPFCFTLLKEGD
+993 GTLFHFTLPKEGD
-1006 VIQSLTSITP
+1006 VIQSLASITP

-1056 NNVTVES
+1056 SNVTVES
-1063 VVVSADVSE
+1063 AVVSADVSE

-1104 ESLPFSLEKPAA
+1104 ESLPFSLESKRMKP
-1116 SDRKDGSSAAAEA
+1116 EVC
-1129 AASSQKASSVFS
+1129 SSQKASSVFS
-1141 HVCEV
+1141 RVCEV
-1146 HREDETRGHGLSTSS
+1146 RREDEARGHGLSTSPS
-1161 FRGDLYIFPGTQE
+1161 RGDLFIFPGTQE
-1174 DAELRTNPSDYQQQK
+1174 DTELHTHPSDWQYQQQK
-1189 ADGSGGQI
+1189 ADDSRGQI
-1197 LIPQRMQQDCH
+1197 LVPQRMQQDCH
-1208 QRSSCAEDG
+1208 QQSPGAEDG
-1217 ESLEIDVV
+1217 ESMETDVV
-1225 STQAEDGRRMQRKQS
+1225 STQAEDGRRMQKKQS
-1240 KAIKIDQSQERW
+1240 KAVKIDQSQERW
-1252 KNIKNKG
+1252 ENIKNKG
-1259 IQTTEGCLFTP
+1259 IQTAADCLFTP
-1270 TTVTTSTQT
+1270 TTVTTATQT
-1279 SEEICRQ
+1279 EEICRQ

-1315 NTSGDD
+1315 NTFGDD
-1321 TDSLH
+1321 MESLH
-1326 CQGEEEF
+1326 SQGEEEF
-1333 NLLHPPKGR
+1333 NFLRLPKGR
-1342 VQHRHMRTIR
+1342 VQRRHTRTIR

-1390 CETDMSSRT
+1390 CETDMSSSRT

-1412 VSSFSSKASSLHR
+1412 VSSFSSKASR
-1425 TSSGGSSGHSATHSS
+1425 TSSGGSSGHSAMHSS

-1449 VKGKVCGTESRE
+1449 VKGKVCGTETGE
-1461 FALPVGR
+1461 FALPIVR
-1468 GILGKLSPR
+1468 GVLGKLSPR
-1477 KGAGQPASPLRV
+1477 KAPGQPASPLRV
-1489 SQTGALL
+1489 SQTGAMP
-1496 CEEEEDCMPGTHQGG
+1496 CEEEEDSVPATRQAG

-1527 SRTTGTRD
+1527 SRITGTRD
-1535 LAGLPGLEDLSSTA
+1535 LAGLPGMEDLSTTA
-1549 SPEEKSFTRS
+1549 SPEEKSFTHS
-1559 VRLPD
+1559 VHLPD
-1564 GGEKSDTSRF
+1564 GGEKSDTSGF

-1581 SPEIPLQGVTAP
+1581 SPEIPLQVVTGL

-1618 YFYSGMITRDV
+1618 YFYSGTITRDV

-1646 LGKDILVCDPI
+1646 LGKDILLCDPI

-1699 YKRMAVILSLEQGN
+1699 YKRKAVILSLEQGN

-1750 NLGSPS
+1750 SNLGSPS

-1771 PRVPPASL
+1771 PHVPPVSL
-1779 SGKRKLIASEDERSP
+1779 SGKRKLIASEGERSP
-1794 AKRGRKSAVVKPG
+1794 AKRGRKSAMIKPG
-1807 ALRGGEFV
+1807 AVRGGEFV
-1815 STCEGV
+1815 STCEGA
-1821 DSADP
+1821 DAADP
-1826 PVLEGDHGPLPHN
+1826 PVLESDHGPLPHN

-1879 LEMTPYDKHY
+1879 LQMTPYDKHY
-1889 IAKQLRAGAGYILED
+1889 IAQQLRAGAGYILED

-1937 PCVSHI
+1937 PCVSHV

-1969 EQKLLEWHPRE
+1969 EQKLLEWQPRE

-1993 QQENFLDLWSEILMT
+1993 QQENFLDLLSEILMT
-2008 GGAASVKQHYSNA
+2008 GGAASVKQHYSSA
-2021 HNKDLA
+2021 HNKDIA

-2040 PAGILKCA
+2040 PAGVLKCA

-2060 VIQSLIAGKR
+2060 VIQSLIAGER
-2070 VGYKQHPKYKHDCV
+2070 VGYKQHPKYKHDYV
-2084 SH
+2084 PH